1 MKAIVYT
8 KYGPPEVLQLKE
20 VEKPVPKDNEI
31 LVKVLATTVT
41 TGDARMR
48 RADPFAARL
57 INGLFKPTKWPVLGT
72 EMAGKVESTG
82 KDVKR
87 FKAGDPVFGST
98 GMRLGAHAEY
108 VCIPEDGMVAEKPA
122 NISFDEAAAVV
133 FGGNTAWHFFKKGN
147 IENAKKVL
155 IYGAS
160 GAIGT
165 YAVQLSKHFGA
176 EVTAVCSAPNTELVK
191 SLGADEVVDYTK
203 EDFTKRSEKW
213 DIIFDTVGKS
223 PFSGS
228 IRSLNKDGYYLRAVH
243 MSPAPV
249 IKGIWAS
256 ITSSKKVIGG
266 IASEHQEDL
275 LFLKDLLEKGI
286 IKPVIDKSYPMEQI
300 AEAHRHVDGGH
311 KKGNVVVTIGHE
323 E

>member
-1 MKAIVYT
+1 
-8 KYGPPEVLQLKE
+8 
-20 VEKPVPKDNEI
+20 
-31 LVKVLATTVT
+31 
-41 TGDARMR
+41 
-48 RADPFAARL
+48 
-57 INGLFKPTKWPVLGT
+57 
-72 EMAGKVESTG
+72 MAGKVESTG

-256 ITSSKKVIGG
+256 ITSNKKVIGG

-300 AEAHRHVDGGH
+300 AEAHRHVDRGH
-311 KKGNVVVTIGHE
+311 KKGNVVVTIGNE